1 MDLKELLAGLLVAEI
16 AIFAAVA
23 SLYSGVLRRFPV
35 ERRVTAEL
43 ATFAAGHSQ
52 ATVHQRRPRGLAQLC
67 LFDLPE
73 EHRLAIPW
81 IGARF
86 RLNPTASFTAFAW
99 IRIAMLALGTIV
111 PVFLFG
117 FVLTNVQYTVPLIL
131 FSATTLAGA
140 NWWFAGRYVAGL
152 ARARR
157 ESISLGMPYALDLIL
172 ICLDS
177 GVALEA
183 AISRVAAELSSSSP
197 LVSEELYRTL
207 LDINV
212 LSSREQAF
220 RNLGERI
227 DTANMRTI
235 VTVLCQSL
243 QYGSSLAVSLKEA
256 IQNMKRLELLDLEE
270 RAGKLPVQLTLPGM
284 VFTLPQVIILLA
296 GPGVVRLLET
306 FKPT

>member
-1 MDLKELLAGLLVAEI
+1 MDLPRILAGLLIAQL
-16 AIFAAVA
+16 AIFAVVA
-23 SLYSGVLRRFPV
+23 ALYAGALRRFLV
-35 ERRVTAEL
+35 ERRVTAQL
-43 ATFAAGHSQ
+43 TSPDVRAIQPS
-52 ATVHQRRPRGLAQLC
+52 RYRGNPSRLVQLC
-67 LFDLPE
+67 LWDLPE
-73 EHRLAIPW
+73 EHRVAIPW
-81 IGARF
+81 LGAAY
-86 RLNPTASFTAFAW
+86 RLSPAASLELFAW
-99 IRIAMLALGTIV
+99 LRIALLAVGVMV
-111 PVFLFG
+111 PIFLFG
-117 FVLTNVQYTVPLIL
+117 FVFPQAQFKLLLMLVGAL
-131 FSATTLAGA
+131 ALAGT
-140 NWWFAGRYVAGL
+140 NWWMSRRYVAGL
-152 ARARR
+152 AKARR

-183 AISRVAAELSSSSP
+183 AISRVAAELSHRSP

-296 GPGVVRLLET
+296 GPGVVSLLET
-306 FKPT
+306 FKPV

>member
-1 MDLKELLAGLLVAEI
+1 MELAELLAGLLVAQV
-16 AIFAAVA
+16 AIFAVVA
-23 SLYSGVLRRFPV
+23 SLYGGGLRRFLV

-43 ATFAAGHSQ
+43 AGIGTGHN
-52 ATVHQRRPRGLAQLC
+52 QRTAYQNKPNRLVQLC
-67 LFDLPE
+67 LFDLAD
-73 EHRLAIPW
+73 EHRVAIPW
-81 IGARF
+81 MGARY
-86 RLNPTASFTAFAW
+86 RLSPVTSYLAFAW
-99 IRIAMLALGTIV
+99 VRIALLVLGVMV

-117 FVLTNVQYTVPLIL
+117 FVLNDLQFGVPLTLVGAI
-131 FSATTLAGA
+131 ALAGA

-227 DTANMRTI
+227 DTSNMRTI

-296 GPGVVRLLET
+296 GPGVVSLLET